1 MVHYCKTYKKNGYI
15 LSLDQEKAYD
25 KIAHNYLWHVLE
37 KYGLPQKFIQ
47 KIQWLYKNAWT
58 IVLVN
63 KVLSQAIK

>member
-25 KIAHNYLWHVLE
+25 KIAHNYLWRILE

-47 KIQWLYKNAWT
+47 KIQQLYKNT
-58 IVLVN
+58 
-63 KVLSQAIK
+63 